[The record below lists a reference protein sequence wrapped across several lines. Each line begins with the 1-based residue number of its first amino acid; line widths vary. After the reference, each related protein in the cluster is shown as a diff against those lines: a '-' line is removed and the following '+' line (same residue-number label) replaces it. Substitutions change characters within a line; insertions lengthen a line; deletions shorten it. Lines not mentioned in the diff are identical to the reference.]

1 MFAFLKSNMSS
12 ISWVSIV
19 KRQSNR
25 SSSIVD
31 NEEISPM
38 NVIVPEPPAGVMLTP
53 VVTPPVGISVE
64 TPANQ
69 LVNIEKRRTELMNEL
84 KLKADKFYS
93 SYAYSKYMSD
103 IKNLNGEIKVLNE
116 KENKIQ
122 NMLILMHGKYS
133 KEIQEYIEKIKQYMG
148 EQVYSKK
155 TYSISKTAKLLND
168 YINIH
173 IYQGHAEDK
182 THIIHVDFFA
192 ETEDIHGVIDVA
204 IETMMTDF
212 KKFTY

>member
-12 ISWVSIV
+12 ISWVSVV

-31 NEEISPM
+31 DDEEISPM
-38 NVIVPEPPAGVMLTP
+38 SVVVPEPPAAPEVSTP
-53 VVTPPVGISVE
+53 LVAVLE

-69 LVNIEKRRTELMNEL
+69 LVNIDKRRSELLNEIQQ
-84 KLKADKFYS
+84 KGEKFYS

-103 IKNLNGEIKVLNE
+103 ITNLKGEIKVLNE
-116 KENKIQ
+116 KEEKVKK
-122 NMLILMHGKYS
+122 MLILMHGKYS
-133 KEIQEYIEKIKQYMG
+133 KEIQNHIEKIKRYMG
-148 EQVYSKK
+148 DHSYSKK

-173 IYQGHAEDK
+173 IYDGYSDDK
-182 THIIHVDFFA
+182 TNIIHVDFFA

-204 IETMMTDF
+204 VETIIPDF

>member
-12 ISWVSIV
+12 ISWVSVV
-19 KRQSNR
+19 KRQTR

-31 NEEISPM
+31 DEEVSPM
-38 NVIVPEPPAGVMLTP
+38 NVLVPEPP
-53 VVTPPVGISVE
+53 PPNIIIE

-103 IKNLNGEIKVLNE
+103 IKNLNSEIKVLNE

-173 IYQGHAEDK
+173 IYQGNSEDK

-192 ETEDIHGVIDVA
+192 ETEDVHGVIDVA
-204 IETMMTDF
+204 VETMMPEF

>member
-1 MFAFLKSNMSS
+1 
-12 ISWVSIV
+12 
-19 KRQSNR
+19 
-25 SSSIVD
+25 
-31 NEEISPM
+31 M
-38 NVIVPEPPAGVMLTP
+38 NVIVPEPPAVPEIGMVAP
-53 VVTPPVGISVE
+53 IGISVE

-69 LVNIEKRRTELMNEL
+69 LVNIEKRRSELMNEI

-103 IKNLNGEIKVLNE
+103 VKNLNSEIKVLNE
-116 KENKIQ
+116 REEKIQ

-148 EQVYSKK
+148 DQVYSKK

-168 YINIH
+168 HINIH
-173 IYQGHAEDK
+173 MYQGHSEDK

-192 ETEDIHGVIDVA
+192 ETEDIHAVIDVA
-204 IETMMTDF
+204 VETMMPEF

>member
-12 ISWVSIV
+12 ISWVSVV
-19 KRQSNR
+19 KRQTR

-31 NEEISPM
+31 DEEVSPM
-38 NVIVPEPPAGVMLTP
+38 NVLVPEPP
-53 VVTPPVGISVE
+53 PPNIITE

-103 IKNLNGEIKVLNE
+103 VKNLNSEIKVLNE

-173 IYQGHAEDK
+173 IYQGNSEDK

-192 ETEDIHGVIDVA
+192 ETEDVHGVIDVA
-204 IETMMTDF
+204 VETMMPEF

>member
-12 ISWVSIV
+12 ISWVSVV
-19 KRQSNR
+19 KRQTR

-31 NEEISPM
+31 DEEVSPM
-38 NVIVPEPPAGVMLTP
+38 NVLVPEPP
-53 VVTPPVGISVE
+53 PPNIITE

-103 IKNLNGEIKVLNE
+103 VKNLNSEIKVLNE

-148 EQVYSKK
+148 EQFYSKK

-173 IYQGHAEDK
+173 IYQGNSEDK

-192 ETEDIHGVIDVA
+192 ETEDVHGVIDVA
-204 IETMMTDF
+204 VETMMPEF